1 MSRQIPRARARSLS
15 SREQKS
21 VPASPRVQQARSEPV
36 GSHPAEDGQRFQ
48 LLARSPSPALAR
60 TQAVI
65 QDGIGTEQLSP
76 KLPAFRAEGT
86 AGAVRLVADGAEL
99 APKLRPPYPRL
110 GLTRLPPFPS

>member
-1 MSRQIPRARARSLS
+1 MS

-48 LLARSPSPALAR
+48 LLTHSPSPALAR